1 MSSSEPPSATA
12 RNACPAKPSSPAASA
27 APLIE
32 ALLDPARGGGL
43 TGTVQLVETHISW
56 ILLTDQHAYKIKK
69 PVSLGFLDF
78 GSLEARRHFC
88 EEEVRLN
95 RRLAPGLYL
104 GVVPIT
110 GSVASPVLAGQGP
123 AIEYAVQMKRFRT
136 GDELDR
142 RIHADP
148 PSAEAFASFA
158 RRIAAFHAAAPH
170 VDPATPWGRPEEILS
185 HCVDNFALIGDSRD
199 ISALPVDNEAVA
211 GLRTWTD
218 STFER
223 LMPVILARRAQGF
236 VRECHG
242 DLHLANLVC
251 TNEGIVAFDA
261 LEFSPGL
268 RWIDVISEIA
278 FTVMDLKRHR
288 RDDLAQRFLDTWL
301 AESGDYRGLAL
312 LPFYLVYRAMVRVKV
327 GAIRWAQSTDAAT
340 RRALGEELEASISL
354 AQLCSAPL
362 PRCLLLT
369 HGVSGSGKSHLA
381 EALLE
386 AGDWIRIRSDVE
398 RKRLA
403 GMAPEERSDSPPG
416 AGLYGDAS
424 TQATYARLLDLARE
438 VLAAGYPV
446 IVDATFLKRT
456 QRASFLALA
465 RGLDIPLV
473 ILSAGAPQEVLEQR
487 IRARLAQGRDPSE
500 ATPELLHA
508 QLASQE
514 PLGDEE
520 LEHAVV
526 VDTSGALD
534 VSGLNAR
541 VRGAFNRLSPAPR

>member
-1 MSSSEPPSATA
+1 MSTSEAPSAA
-12 RNACPAKPSSPAASA
+12 AADASSAKPSAQPAGT

-32 ALLDPARGGGL
+32 ALLEPARSGGL
-43 TGTVQLVETHISW
+43 AGPVQLVETHISW
-56 ILLTDQHAYKIKK
+56 ILLTDEYAYKIKK

-110 GSVASPVLAGQGP
+110 GSIDSPVLAGQGP
-123 AIEYAVQMKRFRT
+123 AIEYAVLMKRFRT
-136 GDELDR
+136 GDEIDH

-148 PSAEAFASFA
+148 PPAEAFASFA
-158 RRIAAFHAAAPH
+158 RRIAAFHAAAPR
-170 VDPATPWGRPEEILS
+170 VDPATAWGRPEEILS
-185 HCVDNFALIGDSRD
+185 HCVDNFELIGGSRD
-199 ISALPVDNEAVA
+199 GTALPVDAEAVA
-211 GLRTWTD
+211 GLRAWTE
-218 STFER
+218 STFDR
-223 LMPVILARRAQGF
+223 LVPVILERRAQGF

-242 DLHLANLVC
+242 DLHLANLVW
-251 TNEGIVAFDA
+251 TDGGIAAFDA

-340 RRALGEELEASISL
+340 RRVLGQELEASIRL
-354 AQLCSAPL
+354 ARRCSAPM

-369 HGVSGSGKSHLA
+369 HGVSGSGKSHIA
-381 EALLE
+381 EALVE

-403 GMAPEERSDSPPG
+403 GMTPEERSDAPPG
-416 AGLYGDAS
+416 AGLYADAS
-424 TQATYARLLDLARE
+424 TQATYARLADLARE

-465 RGLDIPLV
+465 RTLDIPLV
-473 ILSAGAPQEVLEQR
+473 ILSAGAPAAVLEQR

-500 ATPELLHA
+500 ATPEVLHA

-514 PLGDEE
+514 PLGDGE
-520 LEHAVV
+520 LDHAVL
-526 VDTSGALD
+526 VDTSGPMD
-534 VSGLNAR
+534 VSGLTAR
-541 VRGAFNRLSPAPR
+541 VRAAVDRLSAVPR